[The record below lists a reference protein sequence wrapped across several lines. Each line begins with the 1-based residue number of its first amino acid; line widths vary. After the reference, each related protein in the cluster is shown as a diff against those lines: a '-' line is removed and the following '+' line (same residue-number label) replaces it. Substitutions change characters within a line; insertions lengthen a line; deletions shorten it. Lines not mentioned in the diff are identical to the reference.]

1 MSILSR
7 KCSLLE
13 VRGSFPAKMIRRVRK
28 QKLPANNSSLLTST
42 ATKGPVDFQLA
53 SEIINHCQIR
63 RRWTFTQKLAVIA
76 SHVQKRKRK
85 IRGDYRSINFFAT
98 MMNRHIEKKNR
109 ACEKLLTD
117 YTLRHKKLYQFT
129 LRLLKL
135 AKAKR
140 LKAWRKGMHEYWAQI
155 RELLAKAMS
164 LLLWD

>member
-1 MSILSR
+1 MSTLSR
-7 KCSLLE
+7 KCPLLK

-85 IRGDYRSINFFAT
+85 IRGDYRSTNFFAT

-109 ACEKLLTD
+109 ACKKLLTD

-140 LKAWRKGMHEYWAQI
+140 VKVWRKVWPRSGNCSP
-155 RELLAKAMS
+155 RP
-164 LLLWD
+164 

>member
-1 MSILSR
+1 MSTLSR
-7 KCSLLE
+7 KCLLLK

-28 QKLPANNSSLLTST
+28 QKLPANNSSLLTFT
-42 ATKGPVDFQLA
+42 
-53 SEIINHCQIR
+53 EITNHRRIR
-63 RRWTFTQKLAVIA
+63 RRWTFTQRLAVIA

-135 AKAKR
+135 AKTKR
-140 LKAWRKGMHEYWAQI
+140 LKAWRRGMYEYWAEI
-155 RELLAKAMS
+155 RGLLARAMS

>member
-1 MSILSR
+1 MSTLSR
-7 KCSLLE
+7 KCLLLK

-135 AKAKR
+135 AKTKR
-140 LKAWRKGMHEYWAQI
+140 LKAWRRGMYEYWAEI
-155 RELLAKAMS
+155 RGLLARAMS